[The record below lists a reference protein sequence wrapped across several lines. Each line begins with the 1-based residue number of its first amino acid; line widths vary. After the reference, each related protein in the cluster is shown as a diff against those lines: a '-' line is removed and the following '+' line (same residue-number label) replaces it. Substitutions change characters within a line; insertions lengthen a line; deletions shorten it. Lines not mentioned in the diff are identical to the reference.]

1 MTAPSC
7 AACTRLQ
14 RVAGYDACLCDPQAP
29 DALWDVSAA
38 RRETGP
44 CGPEGSRFLAAMPD
58 EIAPPPRRTYWQ
70 ERRAGCLVCA
80 AGAILFWFGVW
91 LLTTLSGR

>member
-1 MTAPSC
+1 MTAP
-7 AACTRLQ
+7 
-14 RVAGYDACLCDPQAP
+14 LCSDCRRREEFGGHDICECEPE
-29 DALWDVSAA
+29 DWTLWDVSAA